1 MIHDWDKWE
10 NKAKVLLRMSMK
22 YSIVT
27 HIRDA
32 KTCNEIWKAVKDLYE
47 TNDTNH
53 FLLLKSKLPSI
64 KMDVNEYVITFLR
77 NT

>member
-10 NKAKVLLRMSMK
+10 NKAKVLLRMSVK
-22 YSIVT
+22 DSIIT

-32 KTCNEIWKAVKDLYE
+32 KTCNETWKALKDLYE
-47 TNDTNH
+47 TNNTNRV
-53 FLLLKSKLPSI
+53 LLLKSKLPSI
-64 KMDVNEYVITFLR
+64 KMDVNESVITFLR